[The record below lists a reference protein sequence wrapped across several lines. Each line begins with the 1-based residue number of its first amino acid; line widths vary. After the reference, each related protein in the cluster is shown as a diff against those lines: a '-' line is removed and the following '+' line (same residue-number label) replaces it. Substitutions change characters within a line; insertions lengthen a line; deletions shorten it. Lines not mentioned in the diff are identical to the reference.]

1 MALGGLVV
9 IAMLV
14 VAAVY
19 LPGWYRARAGGST
32 AVVVDVQKPPA
43 DATAQPPADTT
54 AQPSA
59 DTMAQPPAD
68 TTAQPPVQTSTTT
81 PAGGASRSVGS
92 GSRPTS
98 RLSPKDISATPG
110 GQPAVITE
118 RNPVPPPQPPPNVG
132 GAVVPPA
139 VDEAALDRARER
151 LGLLGARVNAVRGTL
166 QNLEQQQR
174 SQGVGLRTDISAS
187 WKRMEFLMDEAEAAL
202 KRQDLKAAKR
212 NLDNAERETD
222 KLEQFLGR

>member
-1 MALGGLVV
+1 V
-9 IAMLV
+9 I
-14 VAAVY
+14 
-19 LPGWYRARAGGST
+19 
-32 AVVVDVQKPPA
+32 
-43 DATAQPPADTT
+43 
-54 AQPSA
+54 
-59 DTMAQPPAD
+59 
-68 TTAQPPVQTSTTT
+68 
-81 PAGGASRSVGS
+81 
-92 GSRPTS
+92 
-98 RLSPKDISATPG
+98 
-110 GQPAVITE
+110 
-118 RNPVPPPQPPPNVG
+118 
-132 GAVVPPA
+132 
-139 VDEAALDRARER
+139 DEAALDRARER